1 MGTLATGFWPTND
14 FVNGGEEFGVE
25 FRRRPATFVPMRLL
39 AAISFLCLVAFTATE
54 SRAAEATIIKV
65 LPHYLDEEGRHTLGP
80 GLLDRD
86 TYQAQLRRTP
96 TKIRAVRFDI
106 KWSGRAGT
114 QPLTLRIEARG
125 SKAGSAPIILE
136 TAAQSGLLADWSA
149 LSLDPAAYQKL
160 GQIEAWRATVWNGQ
174 MLLAEQKSFLW

>member
-1 MGTLATGFWPTND
+1 M
-14 FVNGGEEFGVE
+14 NGGEEFGVE
-25 FRRRPATFVPMRLL
+25 FHQRPATFVPMRLF
-39 AAISFLCLVAFTATE
+39 AAIPFLCLIAFTAIET
-54 SRAAEATIIKV
+54 RAAEATLGKV

-125 SKAGSAPIILE
+125 SKAASAPITLE
-136 TAAQSGLLADWSA
+136 TAGQPRLLGGWTT
-149 LSLDPAAYQKL
+149 LTIDPAAYQKL
-160 GQIEAWRATVWNGQ
+160 GQIEAWRATIWDGQ
-174 MLLAEQKSFLW
+174 TLLAEQKSFIW